1 MTWNTNETQYQGQ
14 INSRAYTDYLCFAL
28 VRESQMTMASK
39 SSWSRSDVFLRKLQE
54 QQNGD
59 DNLFTNMDK

>member
-1 MTWNTNETQYQGQ
+1 MR
-14 INSRAYTDYLCFAL
+14 NSLCHMCFAL

-54 QQNGD
+54 LQNSD